1 MAKRT
6 REEWLAGLQ
15 PGDTISVTF
24 PGDGY
29 PSIGKVRSVDGS
41 TVLGEFEGKPHPV
54 HFELGALADES
65 RAPLQPVS
73 TGAGGSVGQPMN
85 LSNIFGERAAE

>member
-6 REEWLAGLQ
+6 SEEWLRSLG

-24 PGDGY
+24 PGDSS
-29 PSIGKVRSVDGS
+29 PSTGRVTELFEEFMYGTFGERGREQFISGS
-41 TVLGEFEGKPHPV
+41 LAGHPD
-54 HFELGALADES
+54 AK
-65 RAPLQPVS
+65 LQPVS